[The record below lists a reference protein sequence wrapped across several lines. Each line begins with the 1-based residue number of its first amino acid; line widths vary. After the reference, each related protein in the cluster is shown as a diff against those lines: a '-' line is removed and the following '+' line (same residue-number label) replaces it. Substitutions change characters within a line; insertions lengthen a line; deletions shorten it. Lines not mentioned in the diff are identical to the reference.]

1 MQMSSKSIHGF
12 QCSDAFPRFFFS
24 CFFWKGLSSL
34 WPRPELSNAGSVD
47 SERFDP
53 NNALAKAC
61 QKPVHHI
68 EHQYHHQTQTLE
80 LAKRNASGK
89 NMKTYETYEFLE
101 TNSQEEA
108 DNCKKW
114 ICFTSFSLEASAMT
128 LCPPCWIKCAL
139 EALEKS
145 PKSLKKK

>member
-1 MQMSSKSIHGF
+1 M
-12 QCSDAFPRFFFS
+12 
-24 CFFWKGLSSL
+24 
-34 WPRPELSNAGSVD
+34 D

-101 TNSQEEA
+101 TNSQR
-108 DNCKKW
+108 
-114 ICFTSFSLEASAMT
+114 SLGTKDLYKEISARNGSASLPLA
-128 LCPPCWIKCAL
+128 
-139 EALEKS
+139 
-145 PKSLKKK
+145 SLRLQR